1 MGEIQQEYIC
11 WVTKCTLCCS
21 QLLYHN
27 KDRLFSHSWK
37 VLMQRNRNFP
47 VEVKCSQNHNA
58 SLCADPFTSPES
70 GWGRRPCICAPD
82 LAEPS
87 DPRSS
92 RRTPAPR
99 CCSDAK
105 SEERERFSLNA
116 VWFIHSP
123 SQRWA
128 RSQLTVPWTGSGML
142 TCPLRNWNLNTTGK
156 KMSPW
161 LLS

>member
-1 MGEIQQEYIC
+1 M
-11 WVTKCTLCCS
+11 KS
-21 QLLYHN
+21 N
-27 KDRLFSHSWK
+27 KNIYAEWL
-37 VLMQRNRNFP
+37 
-47 VEVKCSQNHNA
+47 NA
-58 SLCADPFTSPES
+58 LCAAPNCCTTTKIGSSPIHEKFSCRGTGISQWRWSVLRTIMLLCAPFTSPES

-128 RSQLTVPWTGSGML
+128 RSQLTVPWTGSEML